1 MNTAGERRSGLRVV
15 VGFDGSDGA
24 RAAVLDLRRAGLPE
38 DAEALVLACAD
49 VPADPPFY
57 TVVPVEGG
65 GVVPQSAIDAAREAA
80 ERETERANAVAAAG
94 VDLLS
99 GLFPGW
105 RIEADTAPGSA
116 YWHIVERAERLHAD
130 LIVVGAHARSAA
142 GRLFFGSVSQNVLSH
157 APCSVRVGRG
167 GSADEPGAAG
177 APVRVLLGVDGS
189 PDAAAAVG
197 VVCSRKWPTGSEI
210 RVAAAV
216 DVRLSLDVT
225 ALIAS
230 PGEQHTISPVQALVY
245 NVGDRLRDS
254 RLDTTAVVLEGN
266 PRHALLAEAERWGAH
281 CIFLGARGHSRLER
295 FFIGSVSAS
304 VAARAGCSVE
314 VVRRWK

>member
-1 MNTAGERRSGLRVV
+1 MNTALERRSGFRVL

-24 RAAVLDLRRAGLPE
+24 RAAVEDLRRAGLPD

-49 VPADPPFY
+49 IPLDPPFY
-57 TVVPVEGG
+57 SVVPVEGG
-65 GVVPQSAIDAAREAA
+65 GVVPQSAIDAAREAGEREA
-80 ERETERANAVAAAG
+80 ERARAVAAAG
-94 VDLLS
+94 VDLLA
-99 GLFPGW
+99 GFFPGW
-105 RIEADTAPGSA
+105 RIEADTAPGSP
-116 YWHIVERAERLHAD
+116 YGHIVERAERSHAD

-167 GSADEPGAAG
+167 GFAGAPGAG

-189 PDAAAAVG
+189 PDAAAAVD
-197 VVCSRKWPTGSEI
+197 VVCSRKWPAGSEV
-210 RVAAAV
+210 RVATAV
-216 DVRLSLDVT
+216 DVRQSLNLA
-225 ALIAS
+225 ALIAAG
-230 PGEQHTISPVQALVY
+230 GEQHPISPVQTFID
-245 NVGDRLRDS
+245 NVADRLRDS
-254 RLDTTAVVLEGN
+254 RLDTTRVVLDGH

-314 VVRRWK
+314 VVRR